1 MNPRLIFVA
10 TVFVAIVN
18 GIVSPAIF
26 LVFALSPIW
35 APTILAP
42 SAQTLLMLTSLIVS
56 TGTLLLAGVPAALY
70 ERFARLQQSNNIS
83 MALWFIAAVLLTLPG
98 LLPYFA

>member
-1 MNPRLIFVA
+1 MNPRLLFVA

-18 GIVSPAIF
+18 GLVSPAIF

-70 ERFARLQQSNNIS
+70 ERFTGLTQSSNTS
-83 MALWFIAAVLLTLPG
+83 MIVWLVACVLLTLPG
-98 LLPYFA
+98 LLPYFS

>member
-1 MNPRLIFVA
+1 MSPRTLFVA

-18 GIVSPAIF
+18 GLASPAVF

-35 APTILAP
+35 APSVVAP
-42 SAQTLLMLTSLIVS
+42 SGQTLLMLTSLIVS

-70 ERFARLQQSNNIS
+70 ERVTRQVQSSNVS
-83 MALWFIAAVLLTLPG
+83 MTIWLAGAVLLTLPG
-98 LLPYFA
+98 LMPYL

>member
-1 MNPRLIFVA
+1 MSPRMLFVA
-10 TVFVAIVN
+10 TVFVAVVN
-18 GIVSPAIF
+18 GLVSPAIF

-70 ERFARLQQSNNIS
+70 ERFTGLVQSNNTS
-83 MALWFIAAVLLTLPG
+83 MMVWLVAAILLTLPG
-98 LLPYFA
+98 LLPYLA